1 MTKLI
6 TPENFDLDEYLNNG
20 SRSVMPLK
28 DRELLRSEFFKLS
41 ITEQQRNLSILFYL
55 QPIREELGK
64 PIYITCGYRS
74 KRHELSRGR
83 SGNSMHLL
91 GAIDITS
98 DDMYGLY
105 DVLKHHCGGS
115 KWYKNRNFI
124 HIDLGKN
131 RRW

>member
-20 SRSVMPLK
+20 IRSVMSLK
-28 DRELLRSEFFKLS
+28 DRELLRSEFFNLS
-41 ITEQQRNLSILFYL
+41 ITEQQRNLSTLFYL
-55 QPIREELGK
+55 QPIREEFGK

-83 SGNSMHLL
+83 SGNSKHLL
-91 GAIDITS
+91 GAVDLTC
-98 DDMYGLY
+98 DDMNRLNKM
-105 DVLKHHCGGS
+105 LKNHCGG
-115 KWYKNRNFI
+115 YKYYQNKNFI
-124 HIDLGKN
+124 HTDLGKN